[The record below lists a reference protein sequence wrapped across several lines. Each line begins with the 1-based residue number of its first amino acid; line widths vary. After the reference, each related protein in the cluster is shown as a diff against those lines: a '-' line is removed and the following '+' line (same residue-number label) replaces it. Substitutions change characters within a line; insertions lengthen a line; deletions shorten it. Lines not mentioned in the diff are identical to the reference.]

1 MRKKYR
7 TAKPMSRCEQYAR
20 DVVTGKVVAGQL
32 VVKAAK
38 RFLKDLKRTDIYF
51 DQKEA
56 DKIVTFAEKYLRLWE
71 DKWRDKPVEI
81 RPWMAFILQQIYGW
95 YRKSDGKRRI
105 RKVYIQLAKKN
116 AKSTLAA
123 IINLYHLFADQRI
136 NTPNVYVGANGEA
149 QALICTNIT
158 GKILRQSPALMKMVD
173 QGVVKMFKKKEKYQ
187 SIENTERDGFIVAMA
202 KEPAKTDTAQSGSK
216 HGINVSLLT
225 IDEYSNADSANLLD
239 TGESAQ
245 AARDEPLTIVI
256 TTASHKKNG
265 PCFQNLRKTGI
276 ELLDGIIENDFY
288 LPFIYEID
296 EPIGKDGKPEEITID
311 WLLKNEWVWEQGNP
325 NIDVSVSREFLR
337 FRLQEAKNEGGSKEV
352 DVKIYSFN
360 VWVDSPE
367 VWIPAD
373 IWKKNTHK
381 ISEGALS
388 GALCYGGL
396 EIVSGLDLNAFLL
409 YFPNIKGEIAAVK
422 PFFWMAKGKVIS
434 NKMQIDCS
442 QWVDRGLIKTTP
454 GNVIDNE
461 DIYDWI
467 LGDLKNYN
475 LHSVAFNINLQ
486 NHDILQALI
495 KAGIEC
501 NPISQGYRGVSEP
514 SLAWEELC
522 TSAKIEHFNN
532 PVLAWMNSN
541 CMVIRKENDIKVQR
555 SNGRVAGISAAINA
569 LAQYKTIEAEPKD
582 EDQLIEAW

>member
-1 MRKKYR
+1 
-7 TAKPMSRCEQYAR
+7 MSRCEQYAR

-51 DQKEA
+51 DVKEA
-56 DKIVTFAEKYLRLWE
+56 DKIVKFAERYLRLWE

-95 YRKSDGKRRI
+95 HRKSDGKRRI

-123 IINLYHLFADQRI
+123 IINLYHLFADKRI

-158 GKILRQSPALMKMVD
+158 GKILRQSPTLMKMVD
-173 QGVVKMFKKKEKYQ
+173 NGTVKMFKKKEKYS
-187 SIENTERDGFIVAMA
+187 SIENTERDGFIVSMA
-202 KEPAKTDTAQSGSK
+202 KEPAKTDTAQSGGK

-276 ELLDGIIENDFY
+276 EVLDGIIENDFY

-296 EPIGKDGKPEEITID
+296 QPVDKEGKDEEITID
-311 WLLKNEWVWEQGNP
+311 WLLKNEWAWEQGNP

-360 VWVDSPE
+360 IWVDSPE

-381 ISEGALS
+381 ISEGTLA

-409 YFPNIKGEIAAVK
+409 YFPNIKEDIAAVK
-422 PFFWMAKGKVIS
+422 PFFWMAEEKVIL
-434 NKMQIDCS
+434 NKMKIDCS

-461 DIYDWI
+461 DIYNWI

-495 KAGIEC
+495 KSGIEC

-522 TSAKIEHFNN
+522 QSAKMEHFNN
-532 PVLAWMNSN
+532 AVLAWMNSN

-555 SNGRVAGISAAINA
+555 SNGRVAGISAGINA
-569 LAQYKTIEAEPKD
+569 LAQFKTVEAVPKD
-582 EDQLIEAW
+582 NDQLIESW